1 MPIERVLVTGGTGRL
16 GRFVVA
22 ELTRHYRVVTLDR
35 DAATGP
41 DLAVDVLDLPRLLGA
56 MRGQDAVVHL
66 AAIDAAVPAPAATI
80 FDTNVRGTWN
90 VLEAAHA
97 TGVRR
102 VVVCSSVSALGI
114 DFTNPRLP
122 PAYLPIDEAHPL
134 RPTQAYGLSKQL
146 GEEIARSFA
155 RRGAMAVTCLRPAWV
170 MFPDVLGSLV
180 ARLRTGPETGPGPPP
195 AGQEPLPLLRG
206 YVDPEDVAR
215 AFRLALARP
224 AAAGD
229 VFFITADDTFEAEP
243 TLRHL
248 ERLYGAVPEVRRP
261 EIYRQHPHAGVYDTS
276 RAREILGWTPSVTW
290 AALAARVESSSAP
303 MRRDTR

>member
-1 MPIERVLVTGGTGRL
+1 MHIETVLVTGGTGRL

-22 ELTRHYRVVTLDR
+22 ELKRHFRVAALDR
-35 DAATGP
+35 DPATAP
-41 DLAVDVLDLPRLLGA
+41 DLAVDVLDLPSLVAA
-56 MRGQDAVVHL
+56 MRGRHAVVHL
-66 AAIDAAVPAPAATI
+66 AAIDAAVPAPAPVI

-97 TGVRR
+97 TGVRH
-102 VVVCSSVSALGI
+102 VVICSSVSALGI
-114 DFTNPRLP
+114 DFTNPRTP

-134 RPTQAYGLSKQL
+134 QPTQAYGLSKQL

-155 RRGAMAVTCLRPAWV
+155 RRRAMAVTCLRPAWV
-170 MFPDVLGSLV
+170 MFPEILASLV
-180 ARLRTGPETGPGPPP
+180 GRLRKGPETGPPP

-206 YVDPEDVAR
+206 YVDPEDAAR

-224 AAAGD
+224 EAAGD
-229 VFFITADDTFEAEP
+229 IFFITANDTFEAEP

-248 ERLYGAVPEVRRP
+248 ERLYGSVPEVRKQDV
-261 EIYRQHPHAGVYDTS
+261 YRQNPHAGVYDTS

-290 AALAARVESSSAP
+290 ADLVDRVDSPRE
-303 MRRDTR
+303 

>member
-1 MPIERVLVTGGTGRL
+1 MHIGNVLVTGGTGRL

-22 ELTRHYRVVTLDR
+22 ELKRHYRVMALDR
-35 DAATGP
+35 DVATAP
-41 DLAVDVLDLPRLLGA
+41 DVAVDVLDLPALVAA
-56 MRGQDAVVHL
+56 MRGQHAVVHL
-66 AAIDAAVPAPAATI
+66 AAIDAGVPAPAPVI

-97 TGVRR
+97 TGMRH
-102 VVVCSSVSALGI
+102 VVICSSVSALGI
-114 DFTNPRLP
+114 DVTNPRTP

-155 RRGAMAVTCLRPAWV
+155 RRRAIAVTCLRPAWV
-170 MFPDVLGSLV
+170 MFPEILASLV
-180 ARLRTGPETGPGPPP
+180 GRLRKGPETGPPP

-206 YVDPEDVAR
+206 YVDPEDAAR

-224 AAAGD
+224 EAAGD
-229 VFFITADDTFEAEP
+229 IFFITASDTFEAEADAAP
-243 TLRHL
+243 SRA
-248 ERLYGAVPEVRRP
+248 AVRKRARGPEP
-261 EIYRQHPHAGVYDTS
+261 DAYRQNLHAGVYDTS

-290 AALAARVESSSAP
+290 ADLVDRVDSP
-303 MRRDTR
+303 RG

>member
-1 MPIERVLVTGGTGRL
+1 MHIENVLVTGGTGRL

-22 ELTRHYRVVTLDR
+22 ELKRHYRVAALDR
-35 DAATGP
+35 DAATAP
-41 DLAVDVLDLPRLLGA
+41 DLAVDVLDLPSLVDA
-56 MRGQDAVVHL
+56 MRGQHAVVHL
-66 AAIDAAVPAPAATI
+66 AAIDSSVPAPAAAV

-97 TGVRR
+97 TEVRH
-102 VVVCSSVSALGI
+102 VVICSSASALGI
-114 DFTNPRLP
+114 DFTNPRTP

-155 RRGAMAVTCLRPAWV
+155 RRRAMAVTCLRPTWV
-170 MFPDVLGSLV
+170 MFPETLESLV
-180 ARLRTGPETGPGPPP
+180 GRLGKGPETGPPP

-206 YVDPEDVAR
+206 YVDPQDVAR

-224 AAAGD
+224 AASCD
-229 VFFITADDTFEAEP
+229 IFFIAASDTFEAEP

-248 ERLYGAVPEVRRP
+248 ERLYGTVPEVRKP
-261 EIYRQHPHAGVYDTS
+261 DVYRQNPRASVYDTS
-276 RAREILGWTPSVTW
+276 HAREILGWTPSVTW
-290 AALAARVESSSAP
+290 ADLVDRVASP
-303 MRRDTR
+303 RG